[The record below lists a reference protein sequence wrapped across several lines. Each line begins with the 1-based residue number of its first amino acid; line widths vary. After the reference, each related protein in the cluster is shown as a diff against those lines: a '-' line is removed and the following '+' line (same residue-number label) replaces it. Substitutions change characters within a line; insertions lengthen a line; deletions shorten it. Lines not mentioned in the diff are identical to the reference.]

1 MSRWPSKILH
11 SAFTVLTAI
20 TCIFFA
26 FRLAPGD
33 PVERILGPEA
43 SDQEV
48 AEYRS
53 KLGLDRP
60 LRKQYVVFL
69 KGAAKGDFGD
79 SLFGKKPVVTLLKER
94 MPPTITLALASML
107 LSTPLGLFMGVMA
120 ARNRRRSFDNLSR
133 LVSLVAFSFP
143 IFSLA
148 PLLAYLF
155 SIKLGLLPV
164 SEWGDLKHMVL
175 PTLVLVIPLSAVV
188 MRVSRNKYLE
198 EHGGPWIQVLHAKGL
213 SHPQVILRLVKVCLP
228 TVLNVV
234 AIQFSVVLSGAM
246 VTETIFDIPG
256 MGGLLFDA
264 IQNRDYPVVQGVIT
278 YSTCIYMLVYFL
290 TDALN
295 SAIDPRIKE
304 AA

>member
-1 MSRWPSKILH
+1 MSKWGSRAIRSL
-11 SAFTVLTAI
+11 FTVWAAI

-48 AEYRS
+48 SDYRA
-53 KLGLDRP
+53 KLGLDLP
-60 LRKQYVVFL
+60 LRKQYVSFI
-69 KGAAKGDFGD
+69 KGAVGGNFGD
-79 SLFGKKPVVTLLKER
+79 SLFGKKPVAALLRER
-94 MPPTITLALASML
+94 MPPTITLAMASML

-120 ARNRRRSFDNLSR
+120 ARHRRRTFDTISR
-133 LVSLVAFSFP
+133 LLSLVAFSFP

-148 PLLAYLF
+148 PLLAYLL

-164 SEWGDLKHMVL
+164 SEWGSFKHMIL
-175 PTLVLVIPLSAVV
+175 PILVLIIPLSAVV

-198 EHGGPWIQVLHAKGL
+198 EQGGPWIQVLHAKGL
-213 SHPQVILRLVKVCLP
+213 SNIQIIFRQVLVCLP
-228 TVLNVV
+228 TILTVV
-234 AIQFSVVLSGAM
+234 SIQFSVVLSGAM

-295 SAIDPRIKE
+295 TAIDPRIKE
-304 AA
+304 EA